1 MCVIFYT
8 FLQAGC
14 RHFKQK
20 PKAVSE
26 QFSPQK
32 AEAVLEGER
41 RGRSMLHAQGLCTA
55 QCKCKV

>member
-1 MCVIFYT
+1 VLYFTHI
-8 FLQAGC
+8 LQAGYKD
-14 RHFKQK
+14 FKQK
-20 PKAVSE
+20 PEAVSE

-41 RGRSMLHAQGLCTA
+41 RGHSVLHAQGLCTA